1 MYSELPAVCMQMVPL
16 VKKSSDVLLEIVR
29 ELAESGKSVNI
40 HKFINTSVHT
50 VNIFTLHIIMLYI
63 MHRVYG
69 AFTMETLIATAFGQY
84 SNVQRGEADGITD
97 GASAFFR
104 SSADGSAI
112 SSDLLMAVLCKLCT
126 RLFPEWCSFLVMYS
140 KPTLAG
146 APGRASHQKVR
157 SSQAY

>member
-1 MYSELPAVCMQMVPL
+1 MVPL
-16 VKKSSDVLLEIVR
+16 VKKSSDVLLEIVQ
-29 ELAESGKSVNI
+29 ELAESGKSVDI
-40 HKFINTSVHT
+40 HKFINTSVHI
-50 VNIFTLHIIMLYI
+50 VTLHIIMLYI

-126 RLFPEWCSFLVMYS
+126 RLFPEWCPFLVMYS